1 MELAGKKITT
11 KEILVLLSGVIIA
24 VVLFYVMMGL
34 FRNEITKE
42 PYVNFDQN
50 EADSN
55 HIELTLQIT
64 NIDPVKGDVQIRVN
78 PEPVGSFSE
87 DSVTLS
93 KDITIY
99 TNSNSGKNEFIFKK
113 GSRIN
118 PFEVTVDMYDGYL
131 MEYPY
136 DKHKAFIS
144 LYIVTPEKDSSGQIE
159 NMEVPIVKETN
170 FLASIQGYR
179 VSTANEIESS
189 GGYTGLEIY
198 LERTSAVKMFS
209 QFIMI
214 LFWLI
219 TISIALV
226 VFSIVFRNRKVEYS
240 MFAFLSA
247 MLFAMPALRG
257 VQPFVP
263 TIGCLSDYAAF
274 FWAEGVIAA
283 SLLIMV
289 FTWLKRPGPKQ
300 G

>member
-1 MELAGKKITT
+1 MELLGKKFTF
-11 KEILVLLSGVIIA
+11 KEILILISGAVIC
-24 VVLFYVMMGL
+24 VVLFIVLMGV
-34 FRNEITKE
+34 FRKEITKE
-42 PYVNFDQN
+42 PFVNFDQN

-55 HIELTLQIT
+55 HIELVLQIT
-64 NIDPVKGDVQIRVN
+64 NIDPVKGDVQIRIH
-78 PEPVGSFSE
+78 PEAEGDLSK
-87 DSVTLS
+87 DSVTLD

-99 TNSNSGKNEFIFKK
+99 TNSNSGKNEFVFKK
-113 GSRIN
+113 GSPLN
-118 PFEVTVDMYDGYL
+118 PFEITVDMYDGFL

-144 LYIVTPEKDSSGQIE
+144 LYVVTPEKDSTGAVEMKEI
-159 NMEVPIVKETN
+159 PIVKETN
-170 FLASIQGYR
+170 FMASIQGYR
-179 VSTANEIESS
+179 VTTATEIESS
-189 GGYTGLEIY
+189 GGYTGLELF

-219 TISIALV
+219 TISVFLV
-226 VFSIVFRNRKVEYS
+226 VFSIVVRKRKVEYS

-247 MLFAMPALRG
+247 MLFAMPALRS

-283 SLLIMV
+283 SLLVMV
-289 FTWLKRPGPKQ
+289 FTWLKRTGPKQ

>member
-1 MELAGKKITT
+1 MELLGKKVST
-11 KEILVLLSGVIIA
+11 KEILILLSGVIICI
-24 VVLFYVMMGL
+24 VLFYVMMGL
-34 FRNEITKE
+34 FRSEITKE
-42 PYVNFDQN
+42 PFVNFDQN

-55 HIELTLQIT
+55 HIELVLQIT
-64 NIDPVKGDVQIRVN
+64 NIDPVKGDVQIRIQA
-78 PEPVGSFSE
+78 EPQGDLSK
-87 DSVTLS
+87 DSVTLD

-99 TNSNSGKNEFIFKK
+99 TNSNSGKNEFNFKK

-144 LYIVTPEKDSSGQIE
+144 LYVVSPEKDSTGKVE
-159 NMEVPIVKETN
+159 NVEVPIVKETN
-170 FLASIQGYR
+170 FHASIQGYR
-179 VSTANEIESS
+179 VTTATEIESS

-198 LERTSAVKMFS
+198 FERTSAVKMFS

-219 TISIALV
+219 TISISLV
-226 VFSIVFRNRKVEYS
+226 VFSIVIRNRKVEYS

-274 FWAEGVIAA
+274 FWAEAVIAA

-289 FTWLKRPGPKQ
+289 FTWLKRSGPKHS
-300 G
+300 

>member
-1 MELAGKKITT
+1 MELAGKKIST
-11 KEILVLLSGVIIA
+11 KEILVLLTGIVVAVI
-24 VVLFYVMMGL
+24 LFYVMMGL
-34 FRNEITKE
+34 FRSEITKE

-50 EADSN
+50 EVDSN
-55 HIELTLQIT
+55 HIELNLQIT
-64 NIDPVKGDVQIRVN
+64 NIDPVKGDVQIRVH
-78 PEPVGSFSE
+78 PEPVGNYSV

-93 KDITIY
+93 KDITIF

-118 PFEVTVDMYDGYL
+118 PFEVTVDMYEGYL

-144 LYIVTPEKDSSGQIE
+144 LHIVTPEKDSSGQIT
-159 NMEVPIVKETN
+159 NVEVPIVKETN

-189 GGYTGLEIY
+189 GGYTGLEIF

-257 VQPFVP
+257 VQPFIP

-289 FTWLKRPGPKQ
+289 FTWLKRPGPKHS
-300 G
+300 